1 MDLVLPFRKEHKKE
15 ETKMPNWCN
24 TSMTIE
30 GPKAEIE
37 SIHRKIK
44 EWTSRNYVENDF
56 GKNWLGNIVVGAGF
70 SYKLLACRGL
80 ISFMDEEITAR
91 QDEPGIYYFQVQYE
105 SAWTDING
113 TWETILEKYAP
124 NCEIYYVA
132 EELGNEYFVTND
144 RDKKYYDDEIIVVS
158 YLEQSN
164 PLYQKWNAEF
174 GETEYITRQ
183 VLKERLT
190 KIFGQMSLR
199 KLIKKAEAI
208 SQTDDE
214 YVYINQVQYV

>member
-1 MDLVLPFRKEHKKE
+1 
-15 ETKMPNWCN
+15 MPNWCN

-113 TWETILEKYAP
+113 TWETILERHAP

-144 RDKKYYDDEIIVVS
+144 RDKRYYDEEIIVLS
-158 YLEQSN
+158 NLEKTN
-164 PLYQKWNAEF
+164 PLYQKWEEEF
-174 GETEYITRQ
+174 ACESYMTRKS
-183 VLKERLT
+183 LKERLT
-190 KIFGQMSLR
+190 AIFGPMSLR

-208 SQTDDE
+208 PQTDDE

>member
-1 MDLVLPFRKEHKKE
+1 
-15 ETKMPNWCN
+15 
-24 TSMTIE
+24 
-30 GPKAEIE
+30 
-37 SIHRKIK
+37 
-44 EWTSRNYVENDF
+44 
-56 GKNWLGNIVVGAGF
+56 
-70 SYKLLACRGL
+70 
-80 ISFMDEEITAR
+80 MDEEITAC

-144 RDKKYYDDEIIVVS
+144 RDKRYYDEEIIVLS
-158 YLEQSN
+158 YLEHSN

-174 GETEYITRQ
+174 DGIYMTRKS
-183 VLKERLT
+183 LKESLPN
-190 KIFGQMSLR
+190 IFGQMPLR

-208 SQTDDE
+208 PRTDNENE
-214 YVYINQVQYV
+214 YVEIFQVQYV

>member
-1 MDLVLPFRKEHKKE
+1 
-15 ETKMPNWCN
+15 MPNWCG

-37 SIHRKIK
+37 NIHRKIK

-56 GKNWLGNIVVGAGF
+56 GVNWLGNVVVGAGF
-70 SYKLLACRGL
+70 SYETLACRGL
-80 ISFMDEEITAR
+80 ITSMDEEITAR

-113 TWETILEKYAP
+113 TWETILEKFAP
-124 NCEIYYVA
+124 NCDIYFVA
-132 EELGNEYFVTND
+132 EELGCEYFVTND
-144 RDKKYYDDEIIVVS
+144 RDKRYYDDEIIVMS

-174 GETEYITRQ
+174 DGNYMTRKS
-183 VLKERLT
+183 LKESLT
-190 KIFGQMSLR
+190 NIFGQMPLR

-208 SQTDDE
+208 PRTDNENE
-214 YVYINQVQYV
+214 YVEIFQVQYV

>member
-1 MDLVLPFRKEHKKE
+1 
-15 ETKMPNWCN
+15 MPNWCG

-37 SIHRKIK
+37 NIHMKIK

-70 SYKLLACRGL
+70 SYKLLACRGVIL
-80 ISFMDEEITAR
+80 FMDEEITAR

-113 TWETILEKYAP
+113 TWEIILEKYAP

>member
-1 MDLVLPFRKEHKKE
+1 
-15 ETKMPNWCN
+15 MPNWCN

-37 SIHRKIK
+37 SIHRKIM
-44 EWTSRNYVENDF
+44 EWTSRNYVKNDF

-113 TWETILEKYAP
+113 T
-124 NCEIYYVA
+124 IY
-132 EELGNEYFVTND
+132 
-144 RDKKYYDDEIIVVS
+144 S
-158 YLEQSN
+158 YL
-164 PLYQKWNAEF
+164 
-174 GETEYITRQ
+174 
-183 VLKERLT
+183 VRLRPIRA
-190 KIFGQMSLR
+190 KQG
-199 KLIKKAEAI
+199 
-208 SQTDDE
+208 
-214 YVYINQVQYV
+214 

>member
-1 MDLVLPFRKEHKKE
+1 
-15 ETKMPNWCN
+15 MPNWCN

-91 QDEPGIYYFQVQYE
+91 QDEPGIYYFQIQYE

-113 TWETILEKYAP
+113 TWETILKKYAP

-144 RDKKYYDDEIIVVS
+144 RDKRYYDEEIIVLS

-208 SQTDDE
+208 PQTDDE

>member
-1 MDLVLPFRKEHKKE
+1 
-15 ETKMPNWCN
+15 MPNWCG

-37 SIHRKIK
+37 NIHRKIK

-70 SYKLLACRGL
+70 SYKLLACRGA
-80 ISFMDEEITAR
+80 ITYMDEEITAR

-144 RDKKYYDDEIIVVS
+144 RDKRYYDDEIIVMS

-174 GETEYITRQ
+174 DGIYMTRKS
-183 VLKERLT
+183 LKESLT
-190 KIFGQMSLR
+190 NIFGPMSLR

-208 SQTDDE
+208 PQTDDE

>member
-1 MDLVLPFRKEHKKE
+1 
-15 ETKMPNWCN
+15 MPNWCG

-37 SIHRKIK
+37 SIHRKIM

-70 SYKLLACRGL
+70 SYKLLACRGVIL
-80 ISFMDEEITAR
+80 FMDEEITAR

-174 GETEYITRQ
+174 SETEYITRQ

>member
-1 MDLVLPFRKEHKKE
+1 
-15 ETKMPNWCN
+15 MPNWCN

-30 GPKAEIE
+30 GPKTEIE
-37 SIHRKIK
+37 NIHQKIM

-80 ISFMDEEITAR
+80 ITSMDEEITAR

-113 TWETILEKYAP
+113 TWETILEKFAP
-124 NCEIYYVA
+124 NCDIYYVA
-132 EELGNEYFVTND
+132 EELGCEYFVTND
-144 RDKKYYDDEIIVVS
+144 RDKRYYDEEIIVLS
-158 YLEQSN
+158 YLEKTN
-164 PLYQKWNAEF
+164 PLYQKWNEEF
-174 GETEYITRQ
+174 DGNYMTRQ
-183 VLKERLT
+183 FLKESLT
-190 KIFGQMSLR
+190 NIFGRMPLR

-208 SQTDDE
+208 PQTDDE
-214 YVYINQVQYV
+214 YVVISEVQYV

>member
-1 MDLVLPFRKEHKKE
+1 
-15 ETKMPNWCN
+15 MPNWCN

-30 GPKAEIE
+30 GPKTEIE
-37 SIHRKIK
+37 NIHQKIM

-70 SYKLLACRGL
+70 SYKLLACQGL

-113 TWETILEKYAP
+113 TWETILEKFAP
-124 NCEIYYVA
+124 NCDIYYVA

-144 RDKKYYDDEIIVVS
+144 RDKRYYDEEIIVLS
-158 YLEQSN
+158 YLEKTN
-164 PLYQKWNAEF
+164 PLYQKWNEEF
-174 GETEYITRQ
+174 DGNYMTRQ
-183 VLKERLT
+183 FLKESLT
-190 KIFGQMSLR
+190 NIFGRMPLR

-208 SQTDDE
+208 PQTDDE
-214 YVYINQVQYV
+214 YVVISEVQYV

>member
-1 MDLVLPFRKEHKKE
+1 
-15 ETKMPNWCN
+15 MPNWCN

-37 SIHRKIK
+37 NIHQKIM
-44 EWTSRNYVENDF
+44 EWTSRNYVKNDF

-70 SYKLLACRGL
+70 SYKLLACRGA
-80 ISFMDEEITAR
+80 ITYMDEEITAR

-113 TWETILEKYAP
+113 TWETILEKFAP
-124 NCEIYYVA
+124 NCDIYYVA

-164 PLYQKWNAEF
+164 PLYQKWNAKF

>member
-1 MDLVLPFRKEHKKE
+1 
-15 ETKMPNWCN
+15 MPNWCN

-30 GPKAEIE
+30 GPKTEIE
-37 SIHRKIK
+37 NIHQKIM

-80 ISFMDEEITAR
+80 ISFMDEELTAR

-113 TWETILEKYAP
+113 TWETILEKFAP
-124 NCEIYYVA
+124 NCDIYYVA
-132 EELGNEYFVTND
+132 EELGCEYFVTND
-144 RDKKYYDDEIIVVS
+144 RDKRYYDEEIIVLS
-158 YLEQSN
+158 YLEKTN
-164 PLYQKWNAEF
+164 PLYQKWNEEF
-174 GETEYITRQ
+174 DGNYMTRQ
-183 VLKERLT
+183 FLKESLT
-190 KIFGQMSLR
+190 NIFGRMPLR

-208 SQTDDE
+208 PQTDDE
-214 YVYINQVQYV
+214 YVVISEVQYV

>member
-1 MDLVLPFRKEHKKE
+1 
-15 ETKMPNWCN
+15 MPNWCN

-44 EWTSRNYVENDF
+44 EWTSRNYIKNDF

-113 TWETILEKYAP
+113 TWETILERHAP

-144 RDKKYYDDEIIVVS
+144 RDKRYYDEEIIVLS
-158 YLEQSN
+158 NLEKTN
-164 PLYQKWNAEF
+164 PLDQKGEEEF
-174 GETEYITRQ
+174 ECESYMARKS
-183 VLKERLT
+183 LKERLT
-190 KIFGQMSLR
+190 AIFGPMSLR

-208 SQTDDE
+208 PQTDDE

>member
-1 MDLVLPFRKEHKKE
+1 
-15 ETKMPNWCN
+15 MPNWCN

-37 SIHRKIK
+37 NIHQKIM
-44 EWTSRNYVENDF
+44 EWTSRNYVKNDF

-113 TWETILEKYAP
+113 TWETILEKFAP

-144 RDKKYYDDEIIVVS
+144 RDKRYYDEEIIVLS
-158 YLEQSN
+158 YLEKTN
-164 PLYQKWNAEF
+164 PLYQKWEEKF
-174 GETEYITRQ
+174 DCESYMTRKS
-183 VLKERLT
+183 LKERLT
-190 KIFGQMSLR
+190 AIFGPMSLR

>member
-1 MDLVLPFRKEHKKE
+1 
-15 ETKMPNWCN
+15 MPNWCN

-80 ISFMDEEITAR
+80 ISFMDEEITTR

-113 TWETILEKYAP
+113 TWETILERHAP

-144 RDKKYYDDEIIVVS
+144 RDKRYYDEEIIVLS
-158 YLEQSN
+158 NLEKTS
-164 PLYQKWNAEF
+164 PLYQKWEEEF
-174 GETEYITRQ
+174 DCESYITRKS
-183 VLKERLT
+183 LKERLT
-190 KIFGQMSLR
+190 AIFGPMSLR